1 LKRSSDTKHGFTTR
15 DTRKWAH
22 DYARKLQL
30 KCPENFSTNLTAG
43 KDWLAG
49 FLNKVTLTESQVKK
63 NFSVLFSSIKQMIN
77 IEYFLQNFDLPKFSC
92 LTDGE
97 NELLLCWKSFN
108 LSQKLRQGFQLDN
121 QVAKEKRQSSLKKTV
136 KQRLEEEQMACDDCF
151 NV

>member
-1 LKRSSDTKHGFTTR
+1 MVRNYIRKIDSVEYPPGHIVFTDLQENLLVKYLNRSSDTKHGLTTR

-30 KCPENFSTNLTAG
+30 KCPENFSTNLTAEG

-49 FLNKVTLTESQVKK
+49 FLNKVTLTEG
-63 NFSVLFSSIKQMIN
+63 
-77 IEYFLQNFDLPKFSC
+77 QNFDLPKFSC

-121 QVAKEKRQSSLKKTV
+121 QVAKEKRQSSLKK
-136 KQRLEEEQMACDDCF
+136 KQ
-151 NV
+151 